1 MAFGHVRC
9 SPALGHVLVQP
20 LDSLLSRF
28 NPSFLFHPVGFPARR
43 IAWVVKAV
51 LVTNPTR
58 EEFADGPT
66 PNCRDRCAFEPL
78 KSLTLFFLQVDHN
91 SRLSHVL
98 ATPINLHPFA
108 D

>member
-1 MAFGHVRC
+1 VGGDNPWQVYFLLGERHC
-9 SPALGHVLVQP
+9 SP

-28 NPSFLFHPVGFPARR
+28 DPSFLFHPVGFPARR

-58 EEFADGPT
+58 EEFADRPT
-66 PNCRDRCAFEPL
+66 PHSRDGCAFEPL

-98 ATPINLHPFA
+98 TTQ
-108 D
+108 